1 MTRSTRRRFLQGL
14 STLSVVSIAGCSVL
28 SADSTPTPTP
38 AYDTLEETPTY
49 RSDDVGLGLPEA
61 VPRAD
66 SPADAELIVVH
77 GDPSVEADQAVSWLA
92 DERVVALLGDSAAET
107 WRGWTSSDAYTE
119 AFDDRGRAESDP
131 EPHLLVAGANET
143 TVRTNRYSWGDLPSN
158 AELVRSLDEA
168 VADIAAWR
176 ST

>member
-1 MTRSTRRRFLQGL
+1 MTRSTRRRFLQGV
-14 STLSVVSIAGCSVL
+14 SAISVASLAGCSVL
-28 SADSTPTPTP
+28 SDDSTPTPTP
-38 AYDTLEETPTY
+38 EYDTLEGTPTY
-49 RSDDVGLGLPEA
+49 RGDDVGLGLPEA

-66 SPADAELIVVH
+66 SPSGAELIVVH
-77 GDPSVEADQAVSWLA
+77 GNPSVDADQAISWLA
-92 DERVVALLGDSAAET
+92 DGRAVALLGDAAAET
-107 WRGWTSSDAYTE
+107 WREWTSSDAYAE

-143 TVRTNRYSWGDLPSN
+143 TVRTNRYSWADLPSN
-158 AELVRSLDEA
+158 AELVESLDEA